1 MVGIAILQ
9 AEINLTDR
17 LIMNKL
23 FLLGL
28 TVLLGGCATT
38 ANFFELTPSQA
49 ENYGYWTGAHS
60 NISVATL
67 KLNKDGTGIICQDY
81 QGKSKVQS
89 IKKVGNKVYT
99 QDGSFWTI
107 KAETSTNLEL
117 AYGAGGSYKL
127 IKDDQKTNISPAC
140 KAKLD

>member
-1 MVGIAILQ
+1 MQKII
-9 AEINLTDR
+9 
-17 LIMNKL
+17 
-23 FLLGL
+23 LLGL
-28 TVLLGGCATT
+28 ISLMSGCATT
-38 ANFFELTPSQA
+38 ANFFELTPT
-49 ENYGYWTGAHS
+49 ETNNYGYWTGAHS
-60 NISVATL
+60 NVSVATL

-81 QGKSKVQS
+81 QGEAKVQS
-89 IKKVGNKVYT
+89 IKKLGNKVYT

-107 KAETSTNLEL
+107 KSETNTNLEL

>member
-1 MVGIAILQ
+1 MKKII
-9 AEINLTDR
+9 
-17 LIMNKL
+17 
-23 FLLGL
+23 LLGL
-28 TVLLGGCATT
+28 AVLMSGCATT
-38 ANFFELTPSQA
+38 ANFFELLPTQTS
-49 ENYGYWTGAHS
+49 NDGYWTGAHS

-81 QGKSKVQS
+81 QGEAKVQS

-99 QDGSFWTI
+99 QDGSFWTV
-107 KAETSTNLEL
+107 KVETNTNLEL

>member
-1 MVGIAILQ
+1 MKNII
-9 AEINLTDR
+9 
-17 LIMNKL
+17 
-23 FLLGL
+23 LLG
-28 TVLLGGCATT
+28 VIGLLSGCATT
-38 ANFFELTPSQA
+38 ANFFELTPT
-49 ENYGYWTGAHS
+49 ETNNYGYWTGAHL
-60 NISVATL
+60 NVSVATL

-81 QGKSKVQS
+81 QGEAKVQS
-89 IKKVGNKVYT
+89 IKKLGNKVYT

-107 KAETSTNLEL
+107 KSETNTNLEL